1 MMTIQNYV
9 RPQTLEQ
16 AYELLSKNR
25 RNRAVAGMLWL
36 RLTGGSIQTAVDLCD
51 LGLDTMEE
59 TDDAFVIGAMTPLRK
74 LELDPGFAAYT
85 GGAAARALGDIV
97 GVQFRNLATVGG
109 SVFGR
114 FGFSDVLTLLLA
126 LDTEVE
132 LYGAGRMPLA
142 EFAELPQ
149 TTRDLLVRI
158 YVKKTPGSVAYR
170 AVRIARTDFPV
181 LTCAAS
187 RLDGKVRLCVGA
199 RPGKAMVLDLTD
211 AAAGGLTPDT
221 VQSLAEEAAKQIPT
235 GSNSRGSAAYRSHLV
250 RVLAERTLSQVG
262 GFGNGD

>member
-9 RPQTLEQ
+9 RAQSLQQ
-16 AYELLSKNR
+16 AYDLCQNR
-25 RNRAVAGMLWL
+25 RNRIVAGMLWL
-36 RLTGGSIQTAVDLCD
+36 RQTGGSVNTAVDLCD
-51 LGLDTMEE
+51 LGLDTIEE

-74 LELDPGFAAYT
+74 LELHPGFVAYT
-85 GGAAARALGDIV
+85 GGAAAKALGDIV

-109 SVFGR
+109 SVYGR

-142 EFAELPQ
+142 QFAELPQ

-158 YVKKTPGSVAYR
+158 YIKKTPGAVAYR

-211 AAAGGLTPDT
+211 AAGDLTPDT
-221 VQSLAEEAAKQIPT
+221 VKSLAEEAAKQIPT

>member
-9 RPQTLEQ
+9 RAQSLQQ
-16 AYELLSKNR
+16 AYDLCQNR
-25 RNRAVAGMLWL
+25 RNRIVAGMLWL
-36 RLTGGSIQTAVDLCD
+36 RQTSGSVNTAVDLCD
-51 LGLDTMEE
+51 LGLDTIEE

-74 LELDPGFAAYT
+74 LELHPGFAAYT
-85 GGAAARALGDIV
+85 GGAAAKALGDIV

-109 SVFGR
+109 SVYGR

-126 LDTEVE
+126 LDAEVE
-132 LYGAGRMPLA
+132 LYGAGRMPLSQ
-142 EFAELPQ
+142 FAELPQ

-158 YVKKTPGSVAYR
+158 HIKKTPGAVAYR

-221 VQSLAEEAAKQIPT
+221 VKQLAEQAAKEIPT

>member
-9 RPQTLEQ
+9 RAQSLQQ
-16 AYELLSKNR
+16 AYDLCQNR
-25 RNRAVAGMLWL
+25 CNRIVAGMLWL
-36 RLTGGSIQTAVDLCD
+36 RQTGGSVNTAVDLCD
-51 LGLDTMEE
+51 LGLDTIEE

-74 LELDPGFAAYT
+74 LELHPGFAAYT

-109 SVFGR
+109 SVYGR

-132 LYGAGRMPLA
+132 LYGAGRMPLSQ
-142 EFAELPQ
+142 FAELPQ

-158 YVKKTPGSVAYR
+158 YIKKTPGAVAYR

-211 AAAGGLTPDT
+211 AAGDLTPDT
-221 VQSLAEEAAKQIPT
+221 VKQLAEQAEKQIPT

>member
-9 RPQTLEQ
+9 RAQSLQQ
-16 AYELLSKNR
+16 AYDLCQNR
-25 RNRAVAGMLWL
+25 RNRIVAGMLWL
-36 RLTGGSIQTAVDLCD
+36 RQTGGSVNTAVDLCD
-51 LGLDTMEE
+51 LGLDTIEE

-74 LELDPGFAAYT
+74 LELHPGFAAYT

-109 SVFGR
+109 SVYGR

-142 EFAELPQ
+142 QFAELPQ

-158 YVKKTPGSVAYR
+158 YIKKTPGAVAYR

-211 AAAGGLTPDT
+211 AAGGLTPDT
-221 VQSLAEEAAKQIPT
+221 VRQLAEQAEKQIPT

-250 RVLAERTLSQVG
+250 RGLAERTLSQVG

>member
-9 RPQTLEQ
+9 RAQSLQQ
-16 AYELLSKNR
+16 AYDLCQNR
-25 RNRAVAGMLWL
+25 RNRIVAGMLWL
-36 RLTGGSIQTAVDLCD
+36 RQTGGSVNTAVDLCD
-51 LGLDTMEE
+51 LGLDTIEE

-74 LELDPGFAAYT
+74 LELHPGFAAYT

-109 SVFGR
+109 SVYGR

-126 LDTEVE
+126 LDAEVE

-142 EFAELPQ
+142 RFAELPQ

-158 YVKKTPGSVAYR
+158 YIKKTPGAVAYR

-211 AAAGGLTPDT
+211 AAGGLTPDT
-221 VQSLAEEAAKQIPT
+221 VRQLAEQAEKQIPT

>member
-1 MMTIQNYV
+1 M
-9 RPQTLEQ
+9 
-16 AYELLSKNR
+16 
-25 RNRAVAGMLWL
+25 
-36 RLTGGSIQTAVDLCD
+36 
-51 LGLDTMEE
+51 
-59 TDDAFVIGAMTPLRK
+59 
-74 LELDPGFAAYT
+74 
-85 GGAAARALGDIV
+85 
-97 GVQFRNLATVGG
+97 GG
-109 SVFGR
+109 SVYGR

-142 EFAELPQ
+142 QFAELPQ

-158 YVKKTPGSVAYR
+158 YIKKTPGFVAYR

-211 AAAGGLTPDT
+211 AAGDLTPDT
-221 VQSLAEEAAKQIPT
+221 VRQLAEQAEKQIPT

>member
-16 AYELLSKNR
+16 AYELLTSNR

-36 RLTGGSIQTAVDLCD
+36 RLTGGSVNTAVDLCD
-51 LGLDTMEE
+51 LGLNTMEE
-59 TDDAFVIGAMTPLRK
+59 TGDAFVIGAMTPLRK

-85 GGAAARALGDIV
+85 GGAAAKALGDIV

-142 EFAELPQ
+142 Q
-149 TTRDLLVRI
+149 I
-158 YVKKTPGSVAYR
+158 C
-170 AVRIARTDFPV
+170 RTAP
-181 LTCAAS
+181 
-187 RLDGKVRLCVGA
+187 
-199 RPGKAMVLDLTD
+199 
-211 AAAGGLTPDT
+211 
-221 VQSLAEEAAKQIPT
+221 
-235 GSNSRGSAAYRSHLV
+235 
-250 RVLAERTLSQVG
+250 
-262 GFGNGD
+262 

>member
-9 RPQTLEQ
+9 RAQSLQQ
-16 AYELLSKNR
+16 AYDLCQNR
-25 RNRAVAGMLWL
+25 RNRIVAGMLWL
-36 RLTGGSIQTAVDLCD
+36 RQTGGSVNTAVDLCD
-51 LGLDTMEE
+51 LGLDTIEE
-59 TDDAFVIGAMTPLRK
+59 TADAFVIGAMTPLRK
-74 LELDPGFAAYT
+74 LELHPGFAAYT

-109 SVFGR
+109 SVYGR

-126 LDTEVE
+126 LDAEVE

-142 EFAELPQ
+142 QFAELPQ

-158 YVKKTPGSVAYR
+158 YIKKTPGAVAYR

-187 RLDGKVRLCVGA
+187 RLGGRVRLCVGA

-211 AAAGGLTPDT
+211 AAGDLTPDT
-221 VQSLAEEAAKQIPT
+221 VKQLAEQAEKQIPT

>member
-9 RPQTLEQ
+9 RAQSLQQ
-16 AYELLSKNR
+16 AYDLCQNR
-25 RNRAVAGMLWL
+25 RNRIVAGMLWL
-36 RLTGGSIQTAVDLCD
+36 RQTGGSVNTAVDLCD
-51 LGLDTMEE
+51 LGLDTIEE
-59 TDDAFVIGAMTPLRK
+59 TDDAFVIGAMTPMRK
-74 LELDPGFAAYT
+74 LELHPGFAAYT

-109 SVFGR
+109 SVYGR

-126 LDTEVE
+126 LDAEVE

-142 EFAELPQ
+142 QFAELPQ

-158 YVKKTPGSVAYR
+158 YIKKTPGAVAYR

-187 RLDGKVRLCVGA
+187 RLVGRVRLCVGA

-211 AAAGGLTPDT
+211 AAGDLTPDT
-221 VQSLAEEAAKQIPT
+221 VRQLAEQAEKQIPT

>member
-9 RPQTLEQ
+9 RAQSLQQ
-16 AYELLSKNR
+16 AYDLCQNR
-25 RNRAVAGMLWL
+25 RNRIVAGMLWL
-36 RLTGGSIQTAVDLCD
+36 RQTGGSVNTAVDLCD
-51 LGLDTMEE
+51 LGLDTIEE

-74 LELDPGFAAYT
+74 LELHPGFAAYT

-109 SVFGR
+109 SVYGR

-126 LDTEVE
+126 LDAEVE

-142 EFAELPQ
+142 QFAELPQ

-158 YVKKTPGSVAYR
+158 YIKKTPGFVAYR

-211 AAAGGLTPDT
+211 AAGDLTPDT
-221 VQSLAEEAAKQIPT
+221 VRQLAEQAEKQIPT

-250 RVLAERTLSQVG
+250 RVLAKRTLSQVG

>member
-9 RPQTLEQ
+9 RAQSLQQ
-16 AYELLSKNR
+16 AYDLCQNR
-25 RNRAVAGMLWL
+25 RNRIVAGMLWL
-36 RLTGGSIQTAVDLCD
+36 RQTGGSVNTAVDLCD
-51 LGLDTMEE
+51 LGLDTIEE

-74 LELDPGFAAYT
+74 LELYPGFAAYT
-85 GGAAARALGDIV
+85 GGAAAKALGDIV

-109 SVFGR
+109 SVYGR

-126 LDTEVE
+126 LDAEVE

-142 EFAELPQ
+142 QFAELPQ

-158 YVKKTPGSVAYR
+158 YIKKTPGAVAYR

-211 AAAGGLTPDT
+211 AAGDLTPDT
-221 VQSLAEEAAKQIPT
+221 VKQLAEQAAKEIPT

>member
-9 RPQTLEQ
+9 RAQSLQQ
-16 AYELLSKNR
+16 AYDLCQNR
-25 RNRAVAGMLWL
+25 RNRIVAGMLWL
-36 RLTGGSIQTAVDLCD
+36 RQTGGSVNTAVDLCD
-51 LGLDTMEE
+51 LGLDTIEE
-59 TDDAFVIGAMTPLRK
+59 TADAFVIGAMTPLRK
-74 LELDPGFAAYT
+74 LELHPGFAAYT

-109 SVFGR
+109 SVYGR

-126 LDTEVE
+126 LDAEVE

-142 EFAELPQ
+142 QFAELPQ

-158 YVKKTPGSVAYR
+158 YIKKTPGAVAYR

-211 AAAGGLTPDT
+211 AAGDLTPDT
-221 VQSLAEEAAKQIPT
+221 VKQLAEQAEKQIPT

>member
-9 RPQTLEQ
+9 RAQSLQQ
-16 AYELLSKNR
+16 AYDLCQNR
-25 RNRAVAGMLWL
+25 RNRIVAGMLWL
-36 RLTGGSIQTAVDLCD
+36 RQTGGSVNTAVDLCD
-51 LGLDTMEE
+51 LGLDTIEE

-109 SVFGR
+109 SVYGR

-126 LDTEVE
+126 LDAEVE

-142 EFAELPQ
+142 RFAELPQ

-158 YVKKTPGSVAYR
+158 YIKKTPGAVAYR

-187 RLDGKVRLCVGA
+187 RLDGRVRLCVGA

-211 AAAGGLTPDT
+211 AAGDLTPDT
-221 VQSLAEEAAKQIPT
+221 VRQLAEQAEKQIPT